1 MQTQNYTVNPGTS
14 INEAVER
21 AILIARAVN
30 RTLIVKMNGA
40 RFCVY
45 PDTKVQDA
53 IDTYLEV
60 QNKMHET
67 ELALKQK
74 VK

>member
-1 MQTQNYTVNPGTS
+1 MKTQNYTVTPGTN
-14 INEAVER
+14 IHDAAEK

-30 RTLIVKMNGA
+30 RTIIVTMNGA

-45 PDTKVQDA
+45 PDTKVQSA

-60 QNKMHET
+60 KNKMHET
-67 ELALKQK
+67 EKQLKQK
-74 VK
+74 TK